1 MLFAACTTAAPKPL
15 QLTSHVANNLGQ
27 QQLTYL
33 QQLKDRNMTSLSSS
47 SSMSS
52 LSTSTPNMSPK
63 HQVASKNDTKV
74 SAAAVT
80 VATATRA
87 NEEAKEAMR
96 KLDATLVAYLAG
108 ETKLQPK
115 QTESKLEF
123 ELNSS
128 NDSSTIADEYVF
140 EEFVDT
146 AAVEKSVEN
155 LTREE
160 LQVFRS
166 IKSVKL
172 QLEALTLEP
181 EGTKRMELLQ
191 NETRPIFTVECQL
204 SHELIKHLPRY
215 EMFHIMQFES
225 EKFHSLT
232 QSTRFAQEAQRDINL
247 TPLIDE
253 LDYMTKNGA
262 MNADDMMTTP
272 IEMPNFGRIHFTV
285 WWREPGTCLNEMLG
299 MGVFELRELYDAALL
314 EQCKRI
320 KIQRRG
326 VTLANIYLK
335 INLLLC
341 TLADTYNNNNSNNI
355 ILGGERQAAIKQH
368 HPSGGD
374 KQKQQQKA
382 ENSAAGSGNTNTTSA
397 ASAGGTSCATTVS
410 SNTTAN
416 SANPGDNN
424 NIDVDTSSHFNS
436 ATLKIRLLTGIIYA
450 YEVRNMPLCSNSE
463 YHLVCERFWKTEPAA
478 SVTESLHKLFY
489 QELPVIAIDDW
500 VPIINEAREKIG
512 EMKCLLAI
520 GSESQINYLKAV
532 RDLAPLDSDMFS
544 GACSRPGQDIRMPS
558 EDIQNTI
565 NAPEQQKPKSIQR
578 TADLMQMLQQALQQ
592 TRSANNTTEA
602 NSSMVTTIPAS
613 GNAYEAVT
621 AGSVVRLSE
630 RTFQFELNIE
640 CAASLPENAI
650 PKGKSGKN
658 ATKRLASKRFP
669 PGEAPTTYVTFQADM
684 CSGSSGLYNS
694 HEGKVYATDV
704 VERSTNPRWAQR
716 FWVTVDSE
724 YLENPNQNFILK
736 LWKKANVPP
745 ANGNGNVSATCTA
758 RLLPKPCDDAILGF
772 TSLDLS
778 VFLRGMHIG
787 GIFNVID
794 FNGRI
799 NGQLYLN
806 AKPMDGWYV
815 RYLAQRISQHP
826 TQEQRATQRAQDGA
840 TETIGLFKQLEE
852 KAAAQGAT
860 AGGYDSIENVI
871 EQFGNTINVN
881 LGQAVKQKYNELEDI
896 SKRLRARLIDVTG
909 EQIDQQQHL
918 DLQALDNWL
927 PFNDVVV
934 AEQANDSELN
944 EFERDINTNIDVDMF
959 VDDEG
964 TNTRGISNMTVVVED
979 ELSQF
984 GDIESDNNKDS
995 KEQMISKTSH

>member
-1 MLFAACTTAAPKPL
+1 
-15 QLTSHVANNLGQ
+15 
-27 QQLTYL
+27 
-33 QQLKDRNMTSLSSS
+33 
-47 SSMSS
+47 
-52 LSTSTPNMSPK
+52 
-63 HQVASKNDTKV
+63 
-74 SAAAVT
+74 
-80 VATATRA
+80 
-87 NEEAKEAMR
+87 MR

-489 QELPVIAIDDW
+489 QEQFAIIRDANFLNCCKRNQLKLKIWQRPCRNATSTNGNANLAEEEELQLVGVVSFPLKKFFVAFSNDMMANRMVAEKLPVIAIDDW